1 MSIQIPWMA
10 LLAALPLCSAF
21 LFATSAIMV
30 ALASFTETFKQGQ
43 ALLGGVQLLFIFPA
57 VIAVMP
63 GMSLTP
69 ELALVPVVQTV
80 LGFKAILQS
89 VGSGVSVP
97 YSVYALVFGSQLV
110 YAMAAVWI
118 SVRLS
123 SREALQT
130 SGASLRR
137 IMPPHILCF
146 LPVTLS

>member
-1 MSIQIPWMA
+1 
-10 LLAALPLCSAF
+10 
-21 LFATSAIMV
+21 MV

-80 LGFKAILQS
+80 LGFKSILQS
-89 VGSGVSVP
+89 VGSDAGVP
-97 YSVYALVFGSQLV
+97 FFVYALVFGSQLV
-110 YAMAAVWI
+110 YAVLAVWI

-137 IMPPHILCF
+137 IF
-146 LPVTLS
+146 TLWRTEGTPR